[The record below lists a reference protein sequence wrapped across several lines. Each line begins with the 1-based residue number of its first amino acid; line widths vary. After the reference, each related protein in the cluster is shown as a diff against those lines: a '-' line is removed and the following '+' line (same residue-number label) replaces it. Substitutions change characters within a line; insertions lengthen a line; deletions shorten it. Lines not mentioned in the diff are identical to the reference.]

1 MFVVGWQAYCTAPS
15 GKNEPSLGRRRREV
29 GSDSAVLD
37 ADMKAE
43 NSTEEEEQ
51 VREMIEVHSIIVTN
65 SSLIHYSTLMVSS
78 FRFILNRFLEE
89 ILHRIILKTNVCEL
103 NRLTV
108 KRKI

>member
-1 MFVVGWQAYCTAPS
+1 M
-15 GKNEPSLGRRRREV
+15 

-65 SSLIHYSTLMVSS
+65 SFLIHYSTLMVSS
-78 FRFILNRFLEE
+78 FRFILNRFLDLETKLLEE
-89 ILHRIILKTNVCEL
+89 ILLRILLKT
-103 NRLTV
+103 
-108 KRKI
+108 